1 MKKTICSVLITAGAV
16 ILPFLLCAT
25 LVFALPYFTIYSPDV
40 FTEGV
45 CEQIDK
51 DRLESDMKALIS
63 TTVQTYSHNAEIITS
78 VIDKYELKEIAGE
91 YFTKYFNS
99 FISGD
104 TTTPR
109 ITYRNNA
116 FYYAIKEN
124 AHLSQRP
131 DFFEIDENSLLLAT
145 KCNNLVENYINSLS
159 IDSAYSLLTSYK
171 SSYLKIAETG
181 KYFPPLATLC
191 AVIFTI
197 LFVYIIIQKRCK
209 TLYRLTLSLFS
220 ISAIFTVPFIYIG
233 AADLPAKLNISA
245 GASYLY
251 INAVYRFIFI
261 DTSYVYS
268 ALSTVLLIGLIA
280 SIIWNI
286 KAKTE

>member
-1 MKKTICSVLITAGAV
+1 MKKRLCSVLTIIIAV

-45 CEQIDK
+45 CEQIDE
-51 DRLESDMKALIS
+51 DRLESDIKALIS
-63 TTVQTYSHNAEIITS
+63 TTAQTYSHNAEIITS
-78 VIDKYELKEIAGE
+78 VIDKYELKSIAGE

-116 FYYAIKEN
+116 FYYAIKDN
-124 AHLSQRP
+124 APLSDRP
-131 DFFEIDENSLLLAT
+131 EFFETDENSLLLAT

-159 IDSAYSLLTSYK
+159 IDSAYSLLTSYRN
-171 SSYLKIAETG
+171 SYLKIAETG

-191 AVIFTI
+191 AVIFII
-197 LFVYIIIQKRCK
+197 LFVLIIIQKRRK
-209 TLYRLTLSLFS
+209 TLYILTLSLFS
-220 ISAIFTVPFIYIG
+220 ISAVFTVPFIYIG
-233 AADLPAKLNISA
+233 AADIPSKLNISA
-245 GASYLY
+245 GASYSYIDALY
-251 INAVYRFIFI
+251 SFMITDSSYRFIA
-261 DTSYVYS
+261 VS
-268 ALSTVLLIGLIA
+268 AILLIGLIA

-286 KAKTE
+286 KGKTR